1 MTQKYWQD
9 KHQEYLKTSWIDK
22 QSIFARQILEYLR
35 EIIDGLFESV
45 ILDNKGTTYK
55 DKIKI
60 LIRFVGRKI

>member
-22 QSIFARQILEYLR
+22 PSIFTRQILEYLR
-35 EIIDGLFESV
+35 KIIDGLFESV

-55 DKIKI
+55 DEIKT